1 MFAVIKDINRT
12 IIWGVKISVSF
23 IVCFSVILG
32 EFLPLSS
39 IVPHI
44 EFRFP
49 YISGL
54 AGWKLIAY
62 CLFWATFVYIGLL
75 ALTKSFVKLCELI
88 EHLAK

>member
-1 MFAVIKDINRT
+1 MFAVIKDINKT
-12 IIWGVKISVSF
+12 IVWVFKISFSF
-23 IVCFSVILG
+23 IMCFLVFFG
-32 EFLPLSS
+32 VFLALSS

-44 EFRFP
+44 EFPFP

-62 CLFWATFVYIGLL
+62 CLFWATCVYIGLL
-75 ALTKSFVKLCELI
+75 AVTKAFVKLCELI

>member
-1 MFAVIKDINRT
+1 MFAVIKDISKT
-12 IIWGVKISVSF
+12 IVWVFKISFSF
-23 IVCFSVILG
+23 IVCLLVVFGV
-32 EFLPLSS
+32 FLVLSS

-44 EFRFP
+44 EFPFP